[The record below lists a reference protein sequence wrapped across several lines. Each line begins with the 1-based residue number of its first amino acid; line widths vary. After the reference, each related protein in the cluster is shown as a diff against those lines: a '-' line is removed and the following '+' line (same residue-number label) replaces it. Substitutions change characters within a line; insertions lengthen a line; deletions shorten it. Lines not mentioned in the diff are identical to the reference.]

1 MAAQWREARTL
12 RFFVSFLFQVARVQT
27 SQLHILSLQ
36 FFLYSLLLL
45 LLLLFLLLFRFGVIF
60 TYLLPMTNFRR
71 YSVLTLTEKDLA

>member
-45 LLLLFLLLFRFGVIF
+45 LLFLLLFRFGVIF